1 MSGLKCTPLLL
12 IVSMLMLS
20 PGPLATGAEEAGG
33 NHIIRETATLQP
45 GDSTI
50 LRSDVACPEAVLMV
64 VHEGSRVLK
73 GDLLVEL
80 DDLSFR
86 QEDPVLALRDLESMA
101 QFEAAKAAVAA
112 RERESAMAVD
122 IAKQALKL
130 AHDARKRYLEV
141 EFPDLQRRAEAERV
155 RAQTRLV
162 MVQSRQADASGPEA
176 KAALQEAKMAVDE
189 AESRLGFLTDYVRPQ
204 RQAELELTIARRT
217 LDLERAK
224 SQREE
229 MIQRTK
235 AELEIAE
242 TRLRQVSDRASFV
255 RKQMAACKIH
265 APHDGIVRYEW
276 TGPRRGSFRDHLQVG
291 TVIASRQAIVRVETM
306 EHPELLLWTTPAV
319 ANQVKSGQQ
328 ATIRF
333 HAMTQQTFRG
343 HVTEVR
349 VQPSGPGRAP
359 QGLIRVQVDNPNEA
373 LRPGMSA
380 VVEIEP

>member
-1 MSGLKCTPLLL
+1 MTGLKCTPLLF

-20 PGPLATGAEEAGG
+20 PGPLVAGAEEAGG
-33 NHIIRETATLQP
+33 NHIIRETGILQP
-45 GDSTI
+45 GESTI
-50 LRSDVACPEAVLMV
+50 LRSEVASPKAVLMV
-64 VHEGSRVLK
+64 VPEGITVAK

-86 QEDPVLALRDLESMA
+86 EENPVLALRFRES
-101 QFEAAKAAVAA
+101 QTQVEAAEMALAA
-112 RERESAMAVD
+112 REQESAMAVE
-122 IAKQALKL
+122 IAEQALKL
-130 AHDARKRYLEV
+130 ASDARKRYLEV

-155 RAQTRLV
+155 RAQTKLV
-162 MVQSRQADASGPEA
+162 MVQLRQANASDAEA

-189 AESRLGFLTDYVRPQ
+189 AESKLNLLADYVRPQ
-204 RQAELELTIARRT
+204 RQAEMELAIAQRK

-224 SQREE
+224 NQRAE
-229 MIQRTK
+229 MLHHTR
-235 AELEIAE
+235 AELATAKE
-242 TRLRQVSDRASFV
+242 RLMQEGDRAHFLE
-255 RKQMAACKIH
+255 KQMAACKIH
-265 APHDGIVRYEW
+265 APQDGIVRYEW
-276 TGPRRGSFRDHLQVG
+276 TGPRRGSFRDPLQVG
-291 TVIASRQAIVRVETM
+291 TLIASRQAIVSVETM
-306 EHPELLLWTTPAV
+306 EHPELLVWTPPGV

-333 HAMTQQTFRG
+333 NAMTQQTFRG

-380 VVEIEP
+380 IVEIEP